1 MVITIY
7 SDPELQTKRWN
18 TNKEICEMGYDLKI
32 QIPVTFNEGK
42 NIYKYDQTV
51 YKKASC
57 KIRKKHLS
65 EIANYVNCELDL
77 VSGYTDL
84 SYGCKVRSKD

>member
-1 MVITIY
+1 
-7 SDPELQTKRWN
+7 
-18 TNKEICEMGYDLKI
+18 MGYDSEI
-32 QIPVTFNEGK
+32 QIPVMFSDEK
-42 NIYKYDQTV
+42 NRYRYDQAV

-57 KIRKKHLS
+57 KIKEKYVS

-77 VSGYTDL
+77 VSGYSDL